1 MSDENRTL
9 ALMAGI
15 AILAGPR
22 RTRPLAGFLYG
33 LFLSRAHGAGRD
45 RVAAELVRLFDER
58 TSAHARIDSLERRMH
73 RRRRMERAM
82 ARHIAELYAAVQR
95 LEGTEEATDGND

>member
-22 RTRPLAGFLYG
+22 CTRPLAGFLYG

-73 RRRRMERAM
+73 RR